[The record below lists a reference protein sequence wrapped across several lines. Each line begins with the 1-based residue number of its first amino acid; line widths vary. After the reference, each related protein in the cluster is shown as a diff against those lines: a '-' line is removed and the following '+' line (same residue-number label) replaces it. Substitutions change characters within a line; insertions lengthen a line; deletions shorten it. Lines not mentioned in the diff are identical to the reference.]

1 MVRYV
6 RADEVK
12 AVRQAVEGYTRF
24 MDLARRYAD
33 LIVQDT
39 RKAGR
44 LAKNE
49 PEKVKKKDF

>member
-1 MVRYV
+1 
-6 RADEVK
+6 
-12 AVRQAVEGYTRF
+12 

-39 RKAGR
+39 RKAAR
-44 LAKNE
+44 SAKNK